1 MASIIKVDT
10 IQHSD
15 GSAPTMADLGLNVQ
29 GSVLQVVQG
38 ELGTTASGA
47 TSGNLFYDSGLQAS
61 ITPTST
67 SSKILISY
75 TINLGGYYQHKSR
88 IMRDSTAI
96 GLGTS
101 EGGRPVA
108 SSAQITYDA
117 EIYAEYTHQPQGI
130 SYLDIPETTSAIT
143 YKIQVASY
151 NGTSWYVNRGIIFQ
165 NSPANGYDAIPL
177 STITLIEIAG

>member
-1 MASIIKVDT
+1 MSKIYVDEIAGIASADT
-10 IQHSD
+10 VAIPGH
-15 GSAPTMADLGLNVQ
+15 VI
-29 GSVLQVVQG
+29 QVVQG

-47 TSGNLFYDSGLQAS
+47 TSGDLFYDSGLQAS

-75 TINLGGYYQHKSR
+75 TIHLGGYYQQKSR

-108 SSAQITYDA
+108 SSAHISFDASTYD
-117 EIYAEYTHQPQGI
+117 EYTHHPQGI
-130 SYLDIPETTSAIT
+130 SYLDTPETTSAIT

-151 NGTSWYVNRGIIFQ
+151 NGTSWYVNRGVIFQ

-177 STITLIEIAG
+177 STITLMEIAG